1 MEVKKELKRQI
12 IIEVIALIFVCGV
25 IIYAIFAID
34 RSNRNKISSL
44 DGMVIVI
51 DDSNFSRLVTSSDGK
66 GLESGGIT
74 YTVTNNNESLVKY
87 KVVAMPSNTDE
98 EILNQ
103 VRIGIDD
110 IYIND
115 LSTLER
121 HNGGYVIYNGELNP
135 GYTKILLIKYW
146 YKLDTS
152 DKIANK
158 DLTFTYEIVKDS

>member
-12 IIEVIALIFVCGV
+12 IIEVIALIFVCSV
-25 IIYAIFAID
+25 IIYAIFAIE

-87 KVVAMPSNTDE
+87 KIVAMPSNNDE
-98 EILNQ
+98 EILKQ

-110 IYIND
+110 I
-115 LSTLER
+115 
-121 HNGGYVIYNGELNP
+121 
-135 GYTKILLIKYW
+135 
-146 YKLDTS
+146 
-152 DKIANK
+152 
-158 DLTFTYEIVKDS
+158 